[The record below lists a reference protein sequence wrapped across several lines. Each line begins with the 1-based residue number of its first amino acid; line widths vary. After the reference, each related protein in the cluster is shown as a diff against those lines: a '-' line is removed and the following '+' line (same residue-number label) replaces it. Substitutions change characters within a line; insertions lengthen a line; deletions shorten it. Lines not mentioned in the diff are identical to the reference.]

1 MSIINGK
8 FYFFFFSTMN
18 NSNKVKD
25 VLILGVF
32 LFLVIGLS
40 PFIFIGAGIY
50 LAYRICRMIN
60 QKKLL
65 KQIREEW
72 FPKGKYIFF
81 LYSDSKKWKDYFENE
96 LVPKIQGKASVWN
109 WSTRQKD
116 GWNDDIIEA
125 KILKPYKLLGY
136 FYPMAIVFL
145 PSGEVK
151 TFQFYT
157 PYVNMLKSGKD
168 EYNKMEKE
176 FLALADSFENKEKIK
191 FSKKRNK

>member
-1 MSIINGK
+1 
-8 FYFFFFSTMN
+8 MN
-18 NSNKVKD
+18 NTNKVKD

-32 LFLVIGLS
+32 LFLAIWLS

-50 LAYRICRMIN
+50 LAYRIRKVIN

-65 KQIREEW
+65 KQIKEEW

-81 LYSDSKKWKDYFENE
+81 LYSDSKKWKDYFEKE
-96 LVPKIQGKASVWN
+96 LVPKIQDKASIWN

-125 KILKPYKLLGY
+125 KILKLYRPFGY

-157 PYVNMLKSGKD
+157 SYVNMLKSGKD
-168 EYNKMEKE
+168 EYPKLEKE
-176 FLALADSFENKEKIK
+176 FLALADSLMLPEVL
-191 FSKKRNK
+191 R